1 MSNPISNF
9 YKDNEDLQFQVKHGL
24 EWEELVALTEADYT
38 APDGPRS
45 LEEARSFYE
54 DVLSATGEFVAK
66 EIAPRAAKI
75 DEKGTRLENGE
86 VVMSEEADAI
96 FEGFKELGLFGLCVP
111 RELGG
116 SNCPIALYFLIN
128 EIIARGDVSV
138 MTHFGFHGGIAASML
153 SYAAKEGTAEYKNG
167 LFVKS
172 RFDDAIREIAQGDAF
187 GCMVLTEPG
196 AGSDLSAIRTRA
208 ELRDGKWYITGE
220 KIFITSGHGQ
230 YQFVLARSEEGKE
243 GEGLKGLSLFLVP
256 RRIEKDGKLVDN
268 VQVTKVEKKLGH
280 HGSPTCSLLYEDS
293 VGELIGKRGQ
303 GFELMLFL
311 MNSARIGVG
320 FEAIGLCEAA
330 WRAAKGYAAERR
342 TMGKTI
348 DQHELIAEKLLDMD
362 TWIRGM
368 RALGIEALNAVEL
381 SNRLELKLKY
391 DPPADPEALQK
402 LKSRQQ
408 KLARKARRL
417 TPLFKYIASEK
428 GVEISRDAMQ
438 IFGGMGYIDETGVH
452 KYLRDALVMPVYE
465 GTSQIQALMATK
477 DHLLWAARDPA
488 GFLRRGARARL
499 LARTAETELA
509 KEVYRA
515 EATLY
520 RATETIMLRIFGRK
534 VRAEWEGG
542 MRGSG
547 PAALGRYLAKEFLRR
562 WDVKADFSQG
572 LLHAERLTRML
583 TDVAIA
589 KVLLKQAKRFPER
602 TTLARRFVHKMSLR
616 VEATAREIES
626 SDNSVFEA
634 IEEMQVKAKSA

>member
-1 MSNPISNF
+1 MSNPVSNF

-24 EWEELVALTEADYT
+24 EWEELVALTEANYT
-38 APDGPRS
+38 SPDGPKS
-45 LEEARSFYE
+45 LEEARAFYD
-54 DVLSATGEFVAK
+54 DVLAATGEFVAK

-75 DEKGTRLENGE
+75 DKAGTHLKDGE
-86 VVMSEEADAI
+86 VVMSDEANAI
-96 FEGFKELGLFGLCVP
+96 FQGFKELGMFGLCVP

-116 SNCPIALYFLIN
+116 SNAPLSLYFVIN

-138 MTHFGFHGGIAASML
+138 MTHFGFHGGIAASL
-153 SYAAKEGTAEYKNG
+153 LAYSAKEGTAVYENG
-167 LFVKS
+167 RFVKS
-172 RFDDAIREIAQGDAF
+172 RFDDAIRKIAQGEEF

-196 AGSDLSAIRTRA
+196 AGSDLGAIRTRA
-208 ELRDGKWYITGE
+208 ELRDGKWILNGE

-230 YQFVLARSEEGKE
+230 YNIVLARTEEG
-243 GEGLKGLSLFLVP
+243 GDGLKALSLFLVP
-256 RRIEKDGKLVDN
+256 RRIEKDGKTVEN
-268 VQVTKVEKKLGH
+268 VQVTKVEEKLGH

-330 WRAAKGYAAERR
+330 YRAAKTYASERR
-342 TMGKTI
+342 TMGKSI

-362 TWIRGM
+362 TWIRSM

-381 SNRLELKLKY
+381 SNRLELRLKY
-391 DPPADPEALQK
+391 DPPSDPDELQR
-402 LKSRQQ
+402 LKSRQS

-509 KEVYRA
+509 KDVYKA

-542 MRGSG
+542 MRGTG

-583 TDVAIA
+583 TDVAVA
-589 KVLLKQAKRFPER
+589 KVLLKQAERFPER
-602 TTLARRFVHKMSLR
+602 ANLARRFVHKMSLR
-616 VEATAREIES
+616 VEATAREIENT
-626 SDNSVFEA
+626 DDSVFEA
-634 IEEMQVKAKSA
+634 IAETQVKAKSA